1 MKKKITYLL
10 FILPFMAFAQG
21 PWDFNGTTDG
31 FAGLNGNTV
40 SSTGT
45 DLSCVFTQAVINP
58 YITNTAANINADD
71 ANSNFLEIRLK
82 NNSLASHIKLTA
94 VGATTVNKGFAIDPG
109 DIANPSNNAY
119 KTYYFDITTWTGT
132 LTTLT
137 LNFKIVTTPVNQ
149 NGTTYTPTAG
159 ENVLID
165 YIKLVGSVTTPE
177 KNSFDFNTSGNA
189 EGFTVFARSTA
200 IQVTESTNGV
210 LQIKLN
216 APVTPNAINSKV
228 GLNSTTSH
236 VNGTNKYAHVTLK
249 NTSTNTEFL
258 INGLSG
264 SLLTS
269 FSPAQTITTG
279 DTNYKTYDFDLSA
292 WDSADQLPELSIG
305 VKETWSSAATY
316 AVGAVVITSNSY
328 YKNIT
333 GVNDPLIKPNLD
345 TTNWVLS
352 DATGAESPAAGAIAG
367 GALDYSTNYLYVDQ
381 IVFDNTHLSTN
392 TFDRA
397 NSTISLYPNPAKDV
411 INISSSSAIQKI
423 EVYDMLGKQVLSK
436 NNVSQVGVESLGS
449 GAYFI
454 KADLENG
461 SSVVKKFIKE

>member
-1 MKKKITYLL
+1 
-10 FILPFMAFAQG
+10 
-21 PWDFNGTTDG
+21 
-31 FAGLNGNTV
+31 
-40 SSTGT
+40 
-45 DLSCVFTQAVINP
+45 
-58 YITNTAANINADD
+58 
-71 ANSNFLEIRLK
+71 
-82 NNSLASHIKLTA
+82 
-94 VGATTVNKGFAIDPG
+94 
-109 DIANPSNNAY
+109 
-119 KTYYFDITTWTGT
+119 
-132 LTTLT
+132 
-137 LNFKIVTTPVNQ
+137 
-149 NGTTYTPTAG
+149 
-159 ENVLID
+159 
-165 YIKLVGSVTTPE
+165 
-177 KNSFDFNTSGNA
+177 
-189 EGFTVFARSTA
+189 
-200 IQVTESTNGV
+200 
-210 LQIKLN
+210 
-216 APVTPNAINSKV
+216 
-228 GLNSTTSH
+228 